1 MNIRNRKTP
10 RAKWHDYN
18 GAEYF
23 VTICTKNR
31 EHYFGEIHD
40 GQMQLTVVGEW
51 LKMQIENTE
60 TIRGGD
66 VSIPLY
72 VIMPNHVHLIVYI
85 RDSICR
91 DALNA
96 SVRNTL
102 NASVR
107 KALNASVRNTLNV
120 SVKNAL
126 NASVN
131 NQTNNNE
138 DARIASLQRF
148 GPQSKN
154 LGSIIRGIK
163 SSVTKFARQ
172 NGIPFM
178 WQSRYH
184 DHIIRNQDEKNKIGI
199 YIEQNPLRWEYD
211 CFYKND

>member
-102 NASVR
+102 NASV
-107 KALNASVRNTLNV
+107 N
-120 SVKNAL
+120 NAL

-138 DARIASLQRF
+138 DARSASLQRF

>member
-96 SVRNTL
+96 SVR
-102 NASVR
+102 
-107 KALNASVRNTLNV
+107 KALNASVRNT
-120 SVKNAL
+120 L

-138 DARIASLQRF
+138 DARSASLQRF

>member
-10 RAKWHDYN
+10 RAKWHNYN

-23 VTICTKNR
+23 VTICTNNR
-31 EHYFGEIHD
+31 ERYFGEIHA
-40 GQMQLTVVGEW
+40 GKMLLTVVGEW

-60 TIRGGD
+60 TIRRGE

-72 VIMPNHVHLIVYI
+72 VIMPNHVHLIVSI

-96 SVRNTL
+96 SVR
-102 NASVR
+102 
-107 KALNASVRNTLNV
+107 KALNASVYNH
-120 SVKNAL
+120 
-126 NASVN
+126 
-131 NQTNNNE
+131 TNNKE
-138 DARIASLQRF
+138 DARSASLQRF

-172 NGIPFM
+172 NGIPFA

>member
-10 RAKWHDYN
+10 RAKWHNYN

-23 VTICTKNR
+23 VTICTNNR

-40 GQMQLTVVGEW
+40 GKMQLTVVGEW

-60 TIRGGD
+60 TIRRGE

-72 VIMPNHVHLIVYI
+72 VIMPNHVHLIVSI
-85 RDSICR
+85 RDTICR

-96 SVRNTL
+96 SVYNH
-102 NASVR
+102 
-107 KALNASVRNTLNV
+107 
-120 SVKNAL
+120 
-126 NASVN
+126 
-131 NQTNNNE
+131 TNNKE
-138 DARIASLQRF
+138 DARSASLQRF

-172 NGIPFM
+172 NGIPFA

>member
-85 RDSICR
+85 RDTICR

-96 SVRNTL
+96 SVKN
-102 NASVR
+102 
-107 KALNASVRNTLNV
+107 ALNASVRNALNA
-120 SVKNAL
+120 SVRKAL

-138 DARIASLQRF
+138 DARSASLQRF

-163 SSVTKFARQ
+163 SSVTKFACQ

>member
-85 RDSICR
+85 RDTICR

-96 SVRNTL
+96 SVRKALNVSVRNTL

-107 KALNASVRNTLNV
+107 
-120 SVKNAL
+120 NAL

-138 DARIASLQRF
+138 DARSASLQRF

>member
-85 RDSICR
+85 RDTICR

-102 NASVR
+102 NASV
-107 KALNASVRNTLNV
+107 
-120 SVKNAL
+120 
-126 NASVN
+126 N

-138 DARIASLQRF
+138 DARSASLQRF

>member
-1 MNIRNRKTP
+1 MSIRNRKTP

-85 RDSICR
+85 RDTICR

-96 SVRNTL
+96 
-102 NASVR
+102 
-107 KALNASVRNTLNV
+107 

-138 DARIASLQRF
+138 DARSASLQRF

>member
-23 VTICTKNR
+23 VTICTNNR
-31 EHYFGEIHD
+31 EPYFGEIHD

-60 TIRGGD
+60 TIRGGE

-72 VIMPNHVHLIVYI
+72 VIMPNHIHLIVSI
-85 RDSICR
+85 RDTICR

-96 SVRNTL
+96 
-102 NASVR
+102 
-107 KALNASVRNTLNV
+107 

-131 NQTNNNE
+131 NQTRNNE
-138 DARIASLQRF
+138 DARSASLQRF

-154 LGSIIRGIK
+154 LGSIIRDII
-163 SSVTKFARQ
+163 F
-172 NGIPFM
+172 
-178 WQSRYH
+178 QSRLFT
-184 DHIIRNQDEKNKIGI
+184 RTNN
-199 YIEQNPLRWEYD
+199 
-211 CFYKND
+211 C

>member
-102 NASVR
+102 N
-107 KALNASVRNTLNV
+107 V

-138 DARIASLQRF
+138 DARSASLQRF

>member
-96 SVRNTL
+96 SVK
-102 NASVR
+102 NAF
-107 KALNASVRNTLNV
+107 NASVRNT
-120 SVKNAL
+120 L

-138 DARIASLQRF
+138 DARSASLQRF

>member
-1 MNIRNRKTP
+1 
-10 RAKWHDYN
+10 
-18 GAEYF
+18 
-23 VTICTKNR
+23 
-31 EHYFGEIHD
+31 
-40 GQMQLTVVGEW
+40 MQLTVVGEW

-102 NASVR
+102 N
-107 KALNASVRNTLNV
+107 V

-138 DARIASLQRF
+138 DARSASLQRF

-172 NGIPFM
+172 M
-178 WQSRYH
+178 EYH
-184 DHIIRNQDEKNKIGI
+184 LCGNHDTTTILSVTKMKRTKSAFI
-199 YIEQNPLRWEYD
+199 
-211 CFYKND
+211 

>member
-60 TIRGGD
+60 TVRGGD

-102 NASVR
+102 N
-107 KALNASVRNTLNV
+107 V

-138 DARIASLQRF
+138 DARSASLQRF

>member
-85 RDSICR
+85 RDTICR

-96 SVRNTL
+96 
-102 NASVR
+102 
-107 KALNASVRNTLNV
+107 

-138 DARIASLQRF
+138 DARSASLQRF

>member
-96 SVRNTL
+96 SV
-102 NASVR
+102 
-107 KALNASVRNTLNV
+107 
-120 SVKNAL
+120 
-126 NASVN
+126 N

-138 DARIASLQRF
+138 DARSASLQRF

>member
-96 SVRNTL
+96 SVR
-102 NASVR
+102 

-138 DARIASLQRF
+138 DARSASLQRF

>member
-96 SVRNTL
+96 SVR
-102 NASVR
+102 
-107 KALNASVRNTLNV
+107 K
-120 SVKNAL
+120 AL

-138 DARIASLQRF
+138 DARSASLQRF

-184 DHIIRNQDEKNKIGI
+184 DHIIRNQDEKNKISI

>member
-96 SVRNTL
+96 SVR
-102 NASVR
+102 
-107 KALNASVRNTLNV
+107 K
-120 SVKNAL
+120 AL

-138 DARIASLQRF
+138 DARSASLQRF

>member
-23 VTICTKNR
+23 VTICTNNR

-40 GQMQLTVVGEW
+40 GKMQLSVVGEYTQQCVR
-51 LKMQIENTE
+51 KIEEINS
-60 TIRGGD
+60 D
-66 VSIPLY
+66 VKVPLF
-72 VIMPNHVHLIVYI
+72 VIMPNHIHLIVFIDGVRENTGNIVGLSYYGS
-85 RDSICR
+85 RDGNDERLPQCDSPTTSKDGLNIEMQRRAICCGR
-91 DALNA
+91 L
-96 SVRNTL
+96 SYV
-102 NASVR
+102 
-107 KALNASVRNTLNV
+107 
-120 SVKNAL
+120 
-126 NASVN
+126 
-131 NQTNNNE
+131 
-138 DARIASLQRF
+138 IGRF
-148 GPQSKN
+148 
-154 LGSIIRGIK
+154 K

-172 NGIPFM
+172 NGIPFV